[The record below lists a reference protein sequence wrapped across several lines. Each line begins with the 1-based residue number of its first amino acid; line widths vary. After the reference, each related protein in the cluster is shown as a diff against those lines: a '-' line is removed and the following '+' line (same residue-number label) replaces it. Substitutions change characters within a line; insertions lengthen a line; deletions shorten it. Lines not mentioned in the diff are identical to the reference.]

1 MNKLLVRDM
10 RTVVVAVVAASVVAG
25 PTAAAAVY
33 VANADKVDN
42 KHAVGAGA
50 SMSARAGKLV
60 ATSSGGRLPNNII
73 AKAGNADR
81 LDGKDSTQ
89 LGVNGYQQV
98 TAMSAFDSEA
108 HKVVSAA
115 CPTGTRVVG
124 GGAQVFPTLADAN
137 REAAPIV
144 IRMSAP
150 SGDGL
155 WSVIAD
161 ETVIYT
167 QAWHVTAYA
176 ICVR

>member
-1 MNKLLVRDM
+1 M

-50 SMSARAGKLV
+50 TRAARAGKLV
-60 ATSSGGRLPNNII
+60 ATGSGGLLPNNII

-81 LDGKDSTQ
+81 LDGKDSSE
-89 LGVNGYQQV
+89 LGVNAYQRV
-98 TAMSAFDSEA
+98 TAQSTFDSTA
-108 HKVVSAA
+108 HKVVSAT
-115 CPTGTRVVG
+115 CPAGTRVVG
-124 GGAQVFPTLADAN
+124 GGAQVFPSLADGN
-137 REAAPIV
+137 RDAAPIV

-150 SGDGL
+150 SGETL

-161 ETVIYT
+161 ETATYT
-167 QAWHVTAYA
+167 QDWKVIADV